1 MPTSEN
7 KNETK
12 KKKQQRTCQ
21 LIFSTCRESGKAYLK
36 KKLIL

>member
-7 KNETK
+7 KNET